1 MTSMSSGSHSS
12 FNSDEESS
20 EEEKIS
26 EQLLADKT
34 YSSGVSSVLIADN
47 RDNKSSIEESSEPA
61 KFVLRKMKSKRD
73 LSLKEKSTLSRVV
86 TALVGD
92 RVVL

>member
-12 FNSDEESS
+12 FNSDEDSS
-20 EEEKIS
+20 EEEKKREKS
-26 EQLLADKT
+26 QNRT
-34 YSSGVSSVLIADN
+34 TSHVSSVLIADN
-47 RDNKSSIEESSEPA
+47 RTDKNDAGESYEPEQTQ
-61 KFVLRKMKSKRD
+61 FVLRKMDGKRN
-73 LSLKEKSTLSRVV
+73 LSLKEKSKFSRVV

>member
-20 EEEKIS
+20 EEEKKG
-26 EQLLADKT
+26 DKT
-34 YSSGVSSVLIADN
+34 YSSGVNSVLIADN
-47 RDNKSSIEESSEPA
+47 RDNKSSIEESNEPA
-61 KFVLRKMKSKRD
+61 QFVLRKMKSKRD

>member
-20 EEEKIS
+20 EEEKKREKS
-26 EQLLADKT
+26 PDRAT
-34 YSSGVSSVLIADN
+34 SHVSSVFIADN
-47 RDNKSSIEESSEPA
+47 RTDKNDADESFEPEQTQ
-61 KFVLRKMKSKRD
+61 FVLRKMDGKRN
-73 LSLKEKSTLSRVV
+73 LSLKEKSKFSRVV